1 MSLKSVVT
9 AGAIALLAV
18 SSTYA
23 GRIETRLDGNDWTLD
38 GLPVLVPNSWNKID
52 AADGDPGDGNKRKS
66 GCKSV
71 PATTYVRRRGVY
83 SRALPGASAGRRDFV
98 RRRF

>member
-18 SSTYA
+18 SSAYA

-38 GLPVLVPNSWNKID
+38 GLPVLVPNCWNKID
-52 AADGDPGDGNKRKS
+52 AADGAPGDGNKRRS
-66 GCKSV
+66 GVKSV
-71 PATTYVRRRGVY
+71 PATTYARRRGV
-83 SRALPGASAGRRDFV
+83 
-98 RRRF
+98 